1 MHRPRNTNLL
11 LAALVAGAVAIAGCG
26 RDDSD
31 LVNGKEKFVERCGAC
46 HAMARASTKGIQGP
60 NLDHAFLD
68 ARADGMNS
76 RTIEG
81 VVHRQIAYPR
91 RNSIM
96 PKNLVKGSD
105 ADDVAAYVAYA
116 AAVPGKDTGE
126 LATAGQPKTSGKPV
140 VAKNGVLEIAAI
152 DGTAF
157 SATKAETPAGKVTL
171 KMPNKS
177 PLPHDIS
184 LKGGPQGKTVPQGG
198 TSTVVATLKAGKY
211 EYYCSVPGHEQA
223 GMKGTLTVK

>member
-1 MHRPRNTNLL
+1 MHRSGNTKLVIAA
-11 LAALVAGAVAIAGCG
+11 LAAAALGVSACG

-31 LVNGKEKFVERCGAC
+31 LANGKAKFVERCGAC
-46 HAMARASTKGIQGP
+46 HVLARANTKGIQGP
-60 NLDHAFLD
+60 NLDHAFLL

-76 RTIEG
+76 RTIKG

-91 RNSIM
+91 RGSVM

-105 ADDVAAYVAYA
+105 ADDVAAYVGYA
-116 AAVPGKDTGE
+116 AGKAGKDEGA
-126 LATAGQPKTSGKPV
+126 LALAGQPKTSSKPAI
-140 VAKNGVLEIAAI
+140 AKAGVITIPAI

-157 SATKAETPAGKVTL
+157 AFTKAEAPAGKVTL

-177 PLPHDIS
+177 ALPHDIS
-184 LKGGPQGKTVPQGG
+184 IQGGPKGKDVPQGG
-198 TSTVVATLKAGKY
+198 VSQVVATLKAGTY
-211 EYYCSVPGHEQA
+211 TYYCSVPGHEQA